1 MKINVGFKIV
11 RKTLHNDHGGSR
23 QGGISPSTQSKNVF
37 IFSDLKAG
45 AAHGYIMDGWKE
57 DGLFHYT
64 GEGQKGDQSFIKG
77 NKAIL
82 NHVKDGRAL
91 RVFDGVRGTVTYMGE
106 FELDVAQPYYYA
118 DAPETNNGPLR
129 KVIVFRLRPVGDG
142 ATAQASPANTN
153 VVDVPIEASNTET
166 FNIKASDVP
175 REAER
180 RESGL
185 VQRFMAFMKT
195 QGITQAIRKK
205 IIPPGED
212 SPLFCDIFFPEIG
225 LLVEAKGSAD
235 RNAIRMAVG
244 QLLDYRRHI
253 PETKRSAILVPG
265 KPSADLCDF
274 ATECRIEVYWAKSE
288 ADFDLLGTQD
298 A

>member
-1 MKINVGFKIV
+1 
-11 RKTLHNDHGGSR
+11 
-23 QGGISPSTQSKNVF
+23 
-37 IFSDLKAG
+37 
-45 AAHGYIMDGWKE
+45 MDGWKN
-57 DGLFHYT
+57 DGFFHYT
-64 GEGQKGDQSFIKG
+64 GEGQKGNQSFIKG

-106 FELDVAQPYYYA
+106 FELDAAQPYYYA

-129 KVIVFRLRPVGDG
+129 KVIVFRLRPVSAG
-142 ATAQASPANTN
+142 ATAQTSPASTH

-166 FNIKASDVP
+166 FSIKASDAP

-180 RESGL
+180 RESAL
-185 VQRFMAFMKT
+185 VQRFIAYMKT

-205 IIPPGED
+205 ITPPGES

-253 PETKRSAILVPG
+253 SETKRIGILTPEEM
-265 KPSADLCDF
+265 SDDLIDLI
-274 ATECRIEVYWAKSE
+274 TTYEIETFWENNTIEFSHRQIKKK
-288 ADFDLLGTQD
+288 D
-298 A
+298 

>member
-1 MKINVGFKIV
+1 
-11 RKTLHNDHGGSR
+11 
-23 QGGISPSTQSKNVF
+23 
-37 IFSDLKAG
+37 
-45 AAHGYIMDGWKE
+45 MDGWKD

-64 GEGQKGDQSFIKG
+64 GEGQKGDQLFIKG

-82 NHVKDGRAL
+82 NHAQDGRAL

-106 FELDVAQPYYYA
+106 FELDASQPYYYA
-118 DAPETNNGPLR
+118 EAPETNNGPLR
-129 KVIVFRLRPVGDG
+129 KVIVFRLRPVGTG
-142 ATAQASPANTN
+142 ATVQTSPASTH

-166 FNIKASDVP
+166 FRIKASDVP

-180 RESGL
+180 RESAL
-185 VQRFMAFMKT
+185 VQRFIAFMKS

-205 IIPPGED
+205 ITPPGES

-225 LLVEAKGSAD
+225 LLVEAKGTAD

-253 PETKRSAILVPG
+253 PEAKRIAILIPN
-265 KPSADLCDF
+265 K
-274 ATECRIEVYWAKSE
+274 IES
-288 ADFDLLGTQD
+288 DLLDFSMQCKAEIFFEDSGLDFHHLKVQI
-298 A
+298 